1 MTKLGANPGHIYTD
15 RDVASS
21 IQSSV
26 NRTPGLGDA
35 DTRTL
40 SVNDVKA
47 FMTRFKADANF
58 RDAFHESHFGYDG
71 VPEFVIEK
79 AAGRIMDDIPE
90 AMDRNAVE
98 VLFAKVSA
106 LMPRLGFLQR

>member
-15 RDVASS
+15 RDVANS
-21 IQSSV
+21 IQTAV
-26 NRTPGLGDA
+26 NKTPGLGDA
-35 DTRTL
+35 DVKTL

-47 FMTRFKADANF
+47 FMTRFKADADFQN
-58 RDAFHESHFGYDG
+58 AFHEGHFGYDG

-90 AMDRNAVE
+90 AMERNSVQ
-98 VLFAKVSA
+98 VFFAKVSA
-106 LMPRLGFLQR
+106 LVPRLGFLQR